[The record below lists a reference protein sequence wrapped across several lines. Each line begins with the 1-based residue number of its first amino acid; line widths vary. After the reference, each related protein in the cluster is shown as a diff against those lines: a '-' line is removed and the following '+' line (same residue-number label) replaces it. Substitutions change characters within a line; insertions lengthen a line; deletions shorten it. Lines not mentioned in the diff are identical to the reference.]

1 MFFLFGSLHKSIHRP
16 TSIHVNIANQPGL
29 AFCFIVNTF
38 SCRDV
43 TYKYLQE
50 KTQISFDHLFNERIG
65 YNIFKQFIMNGGSGD
80 PGSEKALLFLEKV
93 SKNKKRSSNF
103 ISKFQVL
110 SSNGVSF

>member
-1 MFFLFGSLHKSIHRP
+1 M
-16 TSIHVNIANQPGL
+16 NQCKITNKPG
-29 AFCFIVNTF
+29 FKFNTF

-93 SKNKKRSSNF
+93 SHYKKSF
-103 ISKFQVL
+103 ECYFQVIMPSGTL
-110 SSNGVSF
+110 YVIICHEGEK